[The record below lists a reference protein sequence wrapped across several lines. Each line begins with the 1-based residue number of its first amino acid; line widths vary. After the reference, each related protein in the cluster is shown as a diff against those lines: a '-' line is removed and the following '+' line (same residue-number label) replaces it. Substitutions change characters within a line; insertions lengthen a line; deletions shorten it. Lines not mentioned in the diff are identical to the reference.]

1 VLLDTGF
8 SADDV
13 ANMRRQF
20 YLSRGEEMPE
30 GLDVGDVSTS
40 ISLSSNIP
48 TDNLRR
54 RARSSIRGTVDRRW
68 FNSRYSYQY
77 VPPSLAS

>member
-30 GLDVGDVSTS
+30 GLDVGDVSMS
-40 ISLSSNIP
+40 ISLFLMYLLIHQATSTLVHWKN
-48 TDNLRR
+48 NGLK
-54 RARSSIRGTVDRRW
+54 V
-68 FNSRYSYQY
+68 
-77 VPPSLAS
+77 V

>member
-40 ISLSSNIP
+40 FSLFP
-48 TDNLRR
+48 
-54 RARSSIRGTVDRRW
+54 
-68 FNSRYSYQY
+68 RYLLIYQAT
-77 VPPSLAS
+77 STLAH

>member
-30 GLDVGDVSTS
+30 GLDVGDVSMS
-40 ISLSSNIP
+40 ISLFLMYLLIH
-48 TDNLRR
+48 
-54 RARSSIRGTVDRRW
+54 
-68 FNSRYSYQY
+68 
-77 VPPSLAS
+77 

>member
-30 GLDVGDVSTS
+30 GLDVGDVSG
-40 ISLSSNIP
+40 SS
-48 TDNLRR
+48 
-54 RARSSIRGTVDRRW
+54 
-68 FNSRYSYQY
+68 
-77 VPPSLAS
+77 PSLDYNELI

>member
-30 GLDVGDVSTS
+30 GLDVGDVSKLIALLSIYMLIYQATS
-40 ISLSSNIP
+40 TL
-48 TDNLRR
+48 
-54 RARSSIRGTVDRRW
+54 VH
-68 FNSRYSYQY
+68 
-77 VPPSLAS
+77 

>member
-30 GLDVGDVSTS
+30 GLDVGDVSKLIALLSTYMLIYQATS
-40 ISLSSNIP
+40 TL
-48 TDNLRR
+48 
-54 RARSSIRGTVDRRW
+54 VH
-68 FNSRYSYQY
+68 
-77 VPPSLAS
+77 

>member
-1 VLLDTGF
+1 MLLDTGF

-40 ISLSSNIP
+40 ITLFSP
-48 TDNLRR
+48 EPADFRR
-54 RARSSIRGTVDRRW
+54 RTRSCIRGTMDRRW
-68 FNSRYSYQY
+68 FNSRYSY
-77 VPPSLAS
+77 

>member
-30 GLDVGDVSTS
+30 GLDVGDVSESTS
-40 ISLSSNIP
+40 CSLPN
-48 TDNLRR
+48 
-54 RARSSIRGTVDRRW
+54 
-68 FNSRYSYQY
+68 
-77 VPPSLAS
+77 VPSADSM

>member
-30 GLDVGDVSTS
+30 GLDVGDVSTPP
-40 ISLSSNIP
+40 LF
-48 TDNLRR
+48 LLYRELMYRR
-54 RARSSIRGTVDRRW
+54 
-68 FNSRYSYQY
+68 
-77 VPPSLAS
+77 

>member
-30 GLDVGDVSTS
+30 GLDVGDVSMS
-40 ISLSSNIP
+40 ITLFLMYLLNH
-48 TDNLRR
+48 
-54 RARSSIRGTVDRRW
+54 
-68 FNSRYSYQY
+68 
-77 VPPSLAS
+77 

>member
-1 VLLDTGF
+1 MLLDTGF

-30 GLDVGDVSTS
+30 GLDVGDVSTL
-40 ISLSSNIP
+40 ISL
-48 TDNLRR
+48 L
-54 RARSSIRGTVDRRW
+54 SI
-68 FNSRYSYQY
+68 YMLIYQATSTL
-77 VPPSLAS
+77 VH

>member
-40 ISLSSNIP
+40 ITL
-48 TDNLRR
+48 L
-54 RARSSIRGTVDRRW
+54 
-68 FNSRYSYQY
+68 
-77 VPPSLAS
+77 